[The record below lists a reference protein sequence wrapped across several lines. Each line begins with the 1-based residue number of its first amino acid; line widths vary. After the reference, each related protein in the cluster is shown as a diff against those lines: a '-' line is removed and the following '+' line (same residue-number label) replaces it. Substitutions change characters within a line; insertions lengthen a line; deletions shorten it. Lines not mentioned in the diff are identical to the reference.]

1 MMLQTCISANRVMV
15 QAGIYDKF
23 VAAVKAAMQQLQV
36 GDGMADG
43 TTVGPLINTPQMN
56 KVRSS
61 TDI

>member
-1 MMLQTCISANRVMV
+1 M

-23 VAAVKAAMQQLQV
+23 VAAVKAAMQQLLV